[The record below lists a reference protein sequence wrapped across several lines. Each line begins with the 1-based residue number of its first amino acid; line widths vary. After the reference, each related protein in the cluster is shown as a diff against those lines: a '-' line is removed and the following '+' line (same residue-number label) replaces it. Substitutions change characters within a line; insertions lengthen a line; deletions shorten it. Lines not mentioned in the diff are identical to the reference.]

1 MLTELKSAHDD
12 LLSGLTA
19 MDAVTSEPLAERHK
33 HSNARWRLSQGGLK
47 TTIALRTIFAFLKP
61 RVSEAEAAAIRTLQ
75 AAEMKLLRHS
85 STHVGKWAIAGIEA
99 DWPGYCSD
107 YRAFRS
113 ILMASIS
120 AEKRILYVLADIV
133 DASRAAVHPQCFDN
147 EWHERVSIKHRYS
160 TA

>member
-1 MLTELKSAHDD
+1 MLTELKNAHDD

-19 MDAVTSEPLAERHK
+19 MDAVTSEPLAERYK

-47 TTIALRTIFAFLKP
+47 TTIALRNIFAFLKL
-61 RVSEAEAAAIRTLQ
+61 RVSPAEAAEIRLLQ

-85 STHVGKWAIAGIEA
+85 SAHVGKWAIAGIEA

-120 AEKRILYVLADIV
+120 AEKRILYPLL
-133 DASRAAVHPQCFDN
+133 SGREGGAVRSATH
-147 EWHERVSIKHRYS
+147 
-160 TA
+160 

>member
-1 MLTELKSAHDD
+1 MLNELKNAHDD

-19 MDAVTSEPLAERHK
+19 MDAVTGEPLAERYK

-47 TTIALRTIFAFLKP
+47 TTMALRTIFAFLKP
-61 RVSEAEAAAIRTLQ
+61 RVSEADAATIRSLQ

-85 STHVGKWAIAGIEA
+85 SAHVGKWAIAGIEA
-99 DWPGYCSD
+99 DWTGYCID

-120 AEKRILYVLADIV
+120 AEKRILYPMLSGRD
-133 DASRAAVHPQCFDN
+133 RG
-147 EWHERVSIKHRYS
+147 
-160 TA
+160 